1 MIEPKEAR
9 LRALKRYW
17 DDKRG
22 GRAMPARADLDPV
35 DVPELLP
42 YMLLVETAE
51 TLAAFRY
58 RLIGTEV
65 CRGFDRD
72 RTGACFADLP
82 RIESFDEVYG
92 GYWRCFQERTPQYF
106 HGPLAPTG
114 ALTGA
119 PTGAP
124 TGDEPVQFSRL
135 TLPLSR
141 DGKHVDMILAGI
153 VYSDAPS

>member
-1 MIEPKEAR
+1 MSESWEAR

-22 GRAMPARADLDPV
+22 GREMPARADLDPV
-35 DVPELLP
+35 EVPELLP

-51 TLAAFRY
+51 TLGAFRY

-72 RTGACFADLP
+72 RTGAYFADLP
-82 RIESFDEVYG
+82 RIESFDEIYG
-92 GYWRCFQERTPQYF
+92 SYWRSFRERTPQYF
-106 HGPLAPTG
+106 HGPLALSG
-114 ALTGA
+114 ALTGNGR
-119 PTGAP
+119 T
-124 TGDEPVQFSRL
+124 EFSRL

-141 DGKHVDMILAGI
+141 DGNHVDMILAGI
-153 VYSDAPS
+153 VYSDAP